1 MKHFFRFKWGERGL
15 IWKGITKRQSS
26 LRIQAQLMFWKR
38 EPISCSLAQKLS
50 HSIILAA
57 PEASSPL
64 SVYTNMLVAWEEWG
78 QHANPQERRP
88 RWMAIWAVGLVVLPM
103 RMMDRHYG
111 SRSLESRF
119 SDKENGSFYTLT
131 EGKTPVFISPCISR
145 CWQSLNNISTPYIW
159 GENVYKM
166 SPWGMRC
173 HQTEQEIK

>member
-15 IWKGITKRQSS
+15 ILKGITKRQSS

-57 PEASSPL
+57 AEASSPL

-88 RWMAIWAVGLVVLPM
+88 RRMAIWAVGLVVLPM

-111 SRSLESRF
+111 SHSLSPDFLIKKTDPFTLSPRGKLLSLSLLAFLAADNHWIISLLHIYGEKMFTKCLHEGWDVTKRSKR
-119 SDKENGSFYTLT
+119 
-131 EGKTPVFISPCISR
+131 
-145 CWQSLNNISTPYIW
+145 
-159 GENVYKM
+159 
-166 SPWGMRC
+166 
-173 HQTEQEIK
+173 